1 MLSRTCVAIE
11 IKWKKAGVFNRDL
24 RLLQFLI
31 VIEWITSKHF
41 DVILPHPI
49 KDVYVETA
57 DPARYN
63 DCRYVRSRWHVY
75 TYTVGSLE
83 FVISL
88 SLSPVR
94 PTFLTLP
101 FLPLFRRSSPFCFFL
116 HFHKISTRL
125 LFLLFATCSRQ
136 SSLASPK
143 LLIFIFRG
151 YIFVR
156 LNDIGGK
163 LSNIRANEA
172 RKSHECV
179 HPPAL
184 LHLHHH
190 HSTPGSATFVVRRT
204 AVEYSTVHYAF
215 IQFSHLESVAKLC
228 GNGFCTMLLTL
239 N

>member
-88 SLSPVR
+88 SPVR
-94 PTFLTLP
+94 PTFLTFP

-136 SSLASPK
+136 PSRFSET
-143 LLIFIFRG
+143 FDFHF

-156 LNDIGGK
+156 LNDIGAK

-184 LHLHHH
+184 LRLHHH
-190 HSTPGSATFVVRRT
+190 SNPGSATFVVRRT
-204 AVEYSTVHYAF
+204 TVEYSTVHYAF

>member
-1 MLSRTCVAIE
+1 MLYIYDLYAREHLCNYLNWNNSSSFSCDLILFCNYVQTANIMLSRTCVAIE

-88 SLSPVR
+88 SLQFAP
-94 PTFLTLP
+94 
-101 FLPLFRRSSPFCFFL
+101 RSSLFPFCL
-116 HFHKISTRL
+116 CSVVRL
-125 LFLLFATCSRQ
+125 LSVSSYTFTKSQLGFSFFSLSRVAGSLL
-136 SSLASPK
+136 SLLRNFWFS
-143 LLIFIFRG
+143 F
-151 YIFVR
+151 FV
-156 LNDIGGK
+156 DIY
-163 LSNIRANEA
+163 LS
-172 RKSHECV
+172 V
-179 HPPAL
+179 
-184 LHLHHH
+184 
-190 HSTPGSATFVVRRT
+190 
-204 AVEYSTVHYAF
+204 
-215 IQFSHLESVAKLC
+215 
-228 GNGFCTMLLTL
+228 
-239 N
+239 

>member
-88 SLSPVR
+88 SLQFAPRS
-94 PTFLTLP
+94 TL
-101 FLPLFRRSSPFCFFL
+101 FPFCL
-116 HFHKISTRL
+116 CSVVRL
-125 LFLLFATCSRQ
+125 LSVSSYTFAKSQLGFSFFSLPRVAG
-136 SSLASPK
+136 SLLASPK

-190 HSTPGSATFVVRRT
+190 STPGSATFVVRRT
-204 AVEYSTVHYAF
+204 TVEYSTVHYAF

>member
-24 RLLQFLI
+24 RSLQFLI

-94 PTFLTLP
+94 PTFLTFP
-101 FLPLFRRSSPFCFFL
+101 FLPLFRRSSPSCFFL

-125 LFLLFATCSRQ
+125 LLPLFVTCSRR
-136 SSLASPK
+136 SSRFSETFDFHFSR
-143 LLIFIFRG
+143 I
-151 YIFVR
+151 YIY
-156 LNDIGGK
+156 
-163 LSNIRANEA
+163 LS
-172 RKSHECV
+172 V
-179 HPPAL
+179 
-184 LHLHHH
+184 
-190 HSTPGSATFVVRRT
+190 
-204 AVEYSTVHYAF
+204 
-215 IQFSHLESVAKLC
+215 
-228 GNGFCTMLLTL
+228 
-239 N
+239 

>member
-88 SLSPVR
+88 SPVR
-94 PTFLTLP
+94 PTFHTFP
-101 FLPLFRRSSPFCFFL
+101 FLPLF
-116 HFHKISTRL
+116 HVRL
-125 LFLLFATCSRQ
+125 LSVSSYTFTKSQLGFSFLSLPHVAGSL
-136 SSLASPK
+136 LASPK

-156 LNDIGGK
+156 LNDIGAK

-190 HSTPGSATFVVRRT
+190 STPGPTTFVVRRT
-204 AVEYSTVHYAF
+204 TVEYSTVHYAF